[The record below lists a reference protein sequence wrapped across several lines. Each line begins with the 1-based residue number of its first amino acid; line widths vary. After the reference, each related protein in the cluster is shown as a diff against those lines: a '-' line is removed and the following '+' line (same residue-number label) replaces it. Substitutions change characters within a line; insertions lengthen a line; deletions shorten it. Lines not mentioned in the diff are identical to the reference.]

1 MLRTALAVP
10 VLIIMFLATFAHASG
25 YSYDYDNYD
34 YDYDYHSY
42 DNSIRHS
49 FNNYNSNNSY
59 YDSNRGYDDYS
70 YTYGYPYSNYSYTY
84 PSYSY
89 DSYNNYGYRND
100 YHRKPTCSISSYRSS
115 GSNPYDG
122 RVTVTWWS
130 SNATSAYL
138 TGVGSVSTSGS
149 HTFQGSYYSD
159 YTLSVSGTGGSTSCS
174 ASNPHYDSGS
184 NYDRGHRYSYVS
196 NPVFTTPV
204 YTYPYIAGTVYQSD
218 YVKLSQTPYTGFDF
232 GPVGNAMYW
241 LGMIVAA
248 SLAAYALLYGT
259 GYASPRALAKEVA
272 LAARNQIRS
281 VRSLVK

>member
-1 MLRTALAVP
+1 MLRTAFAVP
-10 VLIIMFLATFAHASG
+10 VLIVLFLASFAHANS
-25 YSYDYDNYD
+25 YSYEYDNYD
-34 YDYDYHSY
+34 YDYRNY
-42 DNSIRHS
+42 DSSIHHS
-49 FNNYNSNNSY
+49 FNNYDSNNTY
-59 YDSNRGYDDYS
+59 YDYNRNYYDDYS

-84 PSYSY
+84 PYSDY
-89 DSYNNYGYRND
+89 GYNNYGYRND

-122 RVTVTWWS
+122 RVTVSWWS

-149 HTFQGSYYSD
+149 HTFHGSYYSD
-159 YTLSVSGTGGSTSCS
+159 YTLSVSGSGGSTSCS

-184 NYDRGHRYSYVS
+184 NYDHRYRCSYVS
-196 NPVFTTPV
+196 NPIFSTPV
-204 YTYPYIAGTVYQSD
+204 YTYPYIAGTVYPTTNYIQ
-218 YVKLSQTPYTGFDF
+218 LAQTPYTGFDF

-241 LGMIVAA
+241 LGMILVA

-259 GYASPRALAKEVA
+259 GYASPRSLAKEVA

-281 VRSLVK
+281 IRSLMR